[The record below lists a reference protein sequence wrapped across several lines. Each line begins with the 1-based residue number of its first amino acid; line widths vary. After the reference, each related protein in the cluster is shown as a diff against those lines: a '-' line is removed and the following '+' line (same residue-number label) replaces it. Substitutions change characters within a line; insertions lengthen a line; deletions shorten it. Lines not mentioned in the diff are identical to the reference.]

1 MANTITAYVPTII
14 ARTIPIL
21 RETLAFITRVTT
33 DFDTEFASIGNSLQ
47 IPVTAQLS
55 ASDITPSNT
64 APAMTDIAPTSV
76 SLTLNKFKRAPFSV
90 AETDLNQMMRNT
102 DFIPAHLEEGARA
115 IARQIEDDLFLQAK
129 NIPYFVGT
137 PGTSPFSS
145 NLSTIAAAAK
155 SMNDTLASDKRT
167 MLLSNTAVYNANQ
180 LGNLTQSFQRGGA
193 EYLNTTQLGLLQGFD
208 CQRASRVPTFTAGTI
223 TTGLIA
229 KASTSQPV
237 GTTAIVCTTAASTGA
252 CALVPGDII
261 VFSGDGPS
269 SGVNQSTY
277 VVTAAATQASA
288 ATDVTVNIYPPKKVA
303 LVGSETITV
312 KATNEVNLGFDRGA
326 FALGM
331 RAPRNPERALNVS
344 VPFADNGPGGTGM
357 TFALNFVPNYW
368 AETLEIVALYGVTTL
383 RPERAVRMAG

>member
-129 NIPYFVGT
+129 NIPYYVGT
-137 PGTSPFSS
+137 AGTNPFAS
-145 NLSTIAAAAK
+145 NLSVLAKAAK

-167 MLLSNTAVYNANQ
+167 MLLSNTSVYNANQ
-180 LGNLTQSFQRGGA
+180 LGNLLQAFQRGDAGT
-193 EYLNTTQLGLLQGFD
+193 LNTTQLGMLQGFD

-229 KASTSQPV
+229 KASTVQPI

-252 CALVPGDII
+252 CALLAGDILT
-261 VFSGDGPS
+261 FSGDT
-269 SGVNQSTY
+269 QTY
-277 VVTAAATQASA
+277 VVTANATQASA
-288 ATDVTVNIYPPKKVA
+288 STDVTVNVYPGKKVA
-303 LVGSETITV
+303 LAGSETVTV
-312 KATNEVNLGFDRGA
+312 AATNEVNLGFDRGA

-331 RAPRNPERALNVS
+331 RAPRNPENALNTV

-357 TFALNFVPNYW
+357 VFALNYVPNYW